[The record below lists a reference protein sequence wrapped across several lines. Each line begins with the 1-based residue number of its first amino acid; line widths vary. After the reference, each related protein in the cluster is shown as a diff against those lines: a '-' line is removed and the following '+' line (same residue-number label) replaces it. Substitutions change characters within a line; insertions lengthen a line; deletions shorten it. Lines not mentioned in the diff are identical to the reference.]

1 MAAFPAGTTIEQR
14 YPGASEVDARGLAAR
29 QLAAF
34 VAAGWIVTRETW
46 APASVAEPPTGAPP
60 RLGGSNAGTLVVTL
74 RAERD
79 ADLPVRLAVG
89 LDAPERRSAPSP
101 FAIRVILLLLAGAV
115 LIVLFAHLANQ
126 AGAGLPTPGVVN
138 LLA

>member
-79 ADLPVRLAVG
+79 ADLPVPMPGRG
-89 LDAPERRSAPSP
+89 SSTWSDPRPWTPWTGPSAWSC
-101 FAIRVILLLLAGAV
+101 
-115 LIVLFAHLANQ
+115 
-126 AGAGLPTPGVVN
+126 
-138 LLA
+138 